1 MRQTHNRILIPRS
14 GLVSVCR
21 SMAAVVLLAALT
33 FSAIACGDHASTSSI
48 TSTPSSTT
56 PSLPAQ
62 ATAAEAM
69 SAEDSR
75 ATAAGAAPTTSA
87 ALAAEYNESDLDSSY
102 DTTQA
107 TAITLGGTSATVSGA
122 GATASGSTVTVTAA
136 GTYVLSGTLGDGQ
149 VIVDAG
155 EDAKVKLVLNG
166 VSLTSSSTSPLSVAS
181 ADKVVLTLAPGTTN
195 QIQDGPDRVF
205 ADAQSDEPDA
215 AVFSTAD
222 LTINGP
228 GSLKVTGTFKDGIA
242 SKDNLKITG
251 GTIAVEAVN
260 DALRGRDC
268 IGIKGGVITVNAGA
282 DGLQATN
289 DEDAQRGFVSI
300 DGGTLHITAGT
311 DGVQAETSVLVTAGA
326 IDITS
331 GGGAAGGAG
340 SGQGNWGPP
349 TAASDVDS
357 TSAKGLKAAG
367 IVTIQGGTVDI
378 DAADDA
384 IHANKAVA
392 VNGGVITVATGDDGI
407 HADASLQISSGE
419 LTVSQSY
426 EGIESTV
433 ITIQGGTVR
442 IASSDDGVNV
452 SGGGDGSGMM
462 GGRPGEDQFVSG
474 NQYLAVTGGY
484 ICVDSGGDGLD
495 INGTISMSGGTA
507 IINGPTNDANGALDY
522 LGEFTMTGGY
532 LLAVGSSGMA
542 QAPSPTSTQN
552 SVIVNLATAQQEG
565 ALVRIQDEAGADVLT
580 FAPAKAF
587 RSVVLSSPDLQT
599 GATYTVYLGGTA
611 TGTAADGLYTAGSA
625 YTPGTQNTSFTVSS
639 VVTTVGQASRGGMGV
654 GGARIPGRR

>member
-367 IVTIQGGTVDI
+367 IVTIQGGTV
-378 DAADDA
+378 
-384 IHANKAVA
+384 
-392 VNGGVITVATGDDGI
+392 
-407 HADASLQISSGE
+407 
-419 LTVSQSY
+419 
-426 EGIESTV
+426 
-433 ITIQGGTVR
+433 R